1 MLFSPPPSHVGH
13 ALAVC
18 FRDTEPFDWY
28 QRYEGI
34 KNVLERYVQPTH
46 KVLMS
51 GAGNSREC
59 LPSCAV
65 MPRAP
70 RILFECIA
78 LPVRREESLTPA
90 PPPSSKV

>member
-1 MLFSPPPSHVGH
+1 MCS
-13 ALAVC
+13 
-18 FRDTEPFDWY
+18 RDTEPFDWY

-59 LPSCAV
+59 LPSLMRDASCAS
-65 MPRAP
+65 R
-70 RILFECIA
+70 
-78 LPVRREESLTPA
+78 PVRRIREIGA
-90 PPPSSKV
+90 A